1 MVAQFPRRNNVDTK
15 ILFVLIVRAPVHHD
29 ASRGRFTRTLHEDA
43 SPGRFTRTLH
53 QDMAQALLPLRDDR

>member
-29 ASRGRFTRTLHEDA
+29 ASRGRFTRTLH
-43 SPGRFTRTLH
+43 